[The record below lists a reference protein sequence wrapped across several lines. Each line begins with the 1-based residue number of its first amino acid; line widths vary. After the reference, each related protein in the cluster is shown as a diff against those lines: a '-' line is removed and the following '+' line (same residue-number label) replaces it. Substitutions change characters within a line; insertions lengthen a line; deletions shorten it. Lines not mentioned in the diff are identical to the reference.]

1 MRQQIKLCREWLCV
15 LCFCHHKSCSSAIF
29 ICEKKRSYVFIK
41 HLDQQASQYHLVN
54 NHPFLKLG
62 GRRMLFWDRT
72 FITTYK
78 YMYNSSWSS
87 WSTVCNDAHL
97 CRLQEHGSHI
107 QYPMPP
113 AQPLSTFQTEPGR
126 QGGFLRLQ
134 CTHPFRFLFP
144 RTPLPVWAGTY
155 PQHQVSSGWELAS
168 KLRCTARQAQL
179 VRQPCV
185 GWTGKIQRT
194 HLCPIQP
201 SSTLLQCRCWRHNRT
216 AAGTMGSKQATHTG
230 AAGR

>member
-1 MRQQIKLCREWLCV
+1 MTQFLCRKCLHFIQTLTCWSVSAITMRQQIKLCREWLCV

-113 AQPLSTFQTEPGR
+113 AQPLSTWEIVMKKTRKEMMILNGKVDHI
-126 QGGFLRLQ
+126 GLQ
-134 CTHPFRFLFP
+134 
-144 RTPLPVWAGTY
+144 
-155 PQHQVSSGWELAS
+155 
-168 KLRCTARQAQL
+168 
-179 VRQPCV
+179 
-185 GWTGKIQRT
+185 
-194 HLCPIQP
+194 
-201 SSTLLQCRCWRHNRT
+201 
-216 AAGTMGSKQATHTG
+216 
-230 AAGR
+230 